1 MKRLLYLGHTQT
13 VTTLATT
20 LLLLLLGASCLMAEP
35 FTVTANIANVRSGPG
50 TKYDLIWK
58 VEKYHPV
65 NVKEKKGK
73 WYRFIDFEGDEGWMH
88 KSLLDKIPAVI
99 TIKDKCNVRS
109 GAGTK
114 YEIVFTVDKGIPFKA
129 LKKKG
134 KWINIQHHDGD
145 KGWIHQSL
153 VWQMYAKIEDKSP

>member
-1 MKRLLYLGHTQT
+1 MKRKLNPGRMQAI
-13 VTTLATT
+13 TTLAVT
-20 LLLLLLGASCLMAEP
+20 LVILLLGTSCLMAEP
-35 FTVTANIANVRSGPG
+35 FAVTANIANVRSGPG

-65 NVKEKKGK
+65 NVKEKKDK
-73 WYRFIDFEGDEGWMH
+73 WYRFEDFEGDEGWIH
-88 KSLLDKIPAVI
+88 KSLLAQIPAVI
-99 TIKDKCNVRS
+99 TIVDKCNVRS

-114 YEIVFTVDKGIPFKA
+114 YEIIFTVDKGIPFKVIES
-129 LKKKG
+129 KG

-153 VWQMYAKIEDKSP
+153 IWRP